1 MAQRK
6 GQQKQIDSTPLL
18 PSTTTNASI
27 LPVLTINAGI
37 FTKSFSSFISRRP
50 PALQAQ
56 KISVELLLV
65 LQRSTISFSE
75 IVFTFD
81 LTAARLKLFQN
92 RLQDNVFQFSFFL
105 THYFSI
111 LSFSLCFVWVF
122 FSKSFKLLLKE
133 NLMQKHSV
141 YAGEN

>member
-50 PALQAQ
+50 PARQQQ
-56 KISVELLLV
+56 KIYVELLLV

-92 RLQDNVFQFSFFL
+92 RLQDNVFQFSFFFNSL
-105 THYFSI
+105 LFDSLF
-111 LSFSLCFVWVF
+111 LSLFRLGF
-122 FSKSFKLLLKE
+122 FFFP
-133 NLMQKHSV
+133 NHSSCC
-141 YAGEN
+141 